1 MENVRIAILNAY
13 DQVLAFLDNGAPD
26 GLHYYD
32 DELHEYLKG
41 SAYTY
46 KFTAPVGHEDS
57 QYLVEGN
64 KLAFRY
70 RSRDYYLNIMR
81 AVKTEYEIQVEA
93 YGLLFELLNEQK
105 EAYAAPQ
112 AMSFAEYMA
121 VIDYEQVV
129 TIGNNEVSD
138 KRITH
143 EWTGTE
149 TMLGRIYS
157 LATVFSAEVEFVA
170 VLRRD
175 YSLEKIVMNVYQE
188 HSDTVQ
194 GIGSRRED
202 ITLRYGVDVTGITK
216 TADILDLYTA
226 IRPTGKDGLTVASL
240 DKTEYDADGNVEYQS
255 PSGNRNIL
263 AVQARDRYPSNLL
276 AASTERY
283 IAKIWSY
290 DTDNV
295 EMLYGQ
301 ALAEL
306 KKICVPQVS
315 YDVQGY
321 FDTDIGDTVRIEDS
335 AYQPTLYLEAR
346 VSEQIRSFTDPTR
359 NKTVFSNF
367 REQQSQLDPALVARV
382 QALVDANKVYTCS
395 ILTDNGIVFK
405 NGAGS
410 TTLTASVMDAGAD
423 KTDGMVIT
431 WKKDGSTVGTGKTI
445 TVNASDIDGKA
456 VYRFEA
462 VDAVGIL
469 RGVCEVTVSNVKD
482 GTDGKDGDP
491 GVGIESFTH
500 YYLATS
506 AGSGVTTE
514 TSGWT
519 TAPQNMTP
527 EKKYLWNYDVTH
539 LSDGSDKTSEPCIIG
554 IYGQTGP
561 AGTGINSIT
570 EYYAV
575 SASNTTEPTSWV
587 TSPVPDL
594 TPQNKYLWNYE
605 HFVYTDGST
614 YDTEKR
620 VIGVY
625 GDTGEKGDKG
635 DPGTGIQGI
644 VNYYL
649 ATSASSGVTTSTPGW
664 TTEPQDPTP
673 EKKYL
678 WNYEVFTYTDDT
690 PDTSTSPHIVGVYG
704 QTGPAGTSIES
715 ITDYY
720 AVSASNTTQ
729 PTEWVT
735 SPVPQ
740 MTPELKYLWSYEH
753 TVYSDGSTYDTQK
766 RVIGAYGDT
775 GEAGKGV
782 SGSETTYQVSDSGTV
797 VPTGTWTE
805 NIPDVPAG
813 KYLWTRTVTTYTDGT
828 SSTSYSVS
836 RQPEDGTNGADG
848 KDGKTLYGEC
858 EFTLAGTANK
868 LAFLNEMA
876 ISDDD
881 LYVGITVS
889 IHFVYGNTAA
899 SPLLT
904 LGACNSYPIMTNG
917 TNSAYWTAGANV
929 LFTWDGTYWQVASQP
944 VYASV
949 ATIGNSA
956 GRNIRIDEDSVDVR
970 NGTDVLASFGENTVI
985 GDVTKSHVSID
996 DESFE
1001 VGYGNEVAARIGRDG
1016 VHADYASIGTMSTS
1030 GNGGEVMHNGAKVYS
1045 RIGDDANL
1053 SYIPEP
1059 ITFLEGGK
1067 VNIPYAQRN
1076 GHDYVDETQ
1085 IGGYISDHMD
1095 THLNGYL
1102 ADCLKDNDIRRGVSA
1117 NYQVT
1122 GQANVSI
1129 SVTFPRAFNTGVTPI
1144 VVATPM
1150 PAVSGQQASFE
1161 VAIKSV
1167 SRTGFQ
1173 AVLTN
1178 RGNSTYSVK
1187 LAWMAMEPD

>member
-1 MENVRIAILNAY
+1 MENVRIAVLDSY
-13 DQVLAFLDNGAPD
+13 DKVLAFLDNGAPE

-46 KFTAPVGHEDS
+46 KFTAPAGHEDS

-64 KLAFRY
+64 KLSIRY
-70 RSRDYYLNIMR
+70 RGKDYYLNIMR
-81 AVKTEYEIQVEA
+81 VTRDEYEIQVEA
-93 YGLLFELLNEQK
+93 YGLLFELLNEEK

-112 AMSFAEYMA
+112 AMSFAEYMD
-121 VIDYEQVV
+121 VFDYENVI

-138 KRITH
+138 KSITH

-157 LATVFSAEVEFVA
+157 LATVFSAEVEFAA
-170 VLRRD
+170 VLRKD
-175 YSLEKIVMNVYQE
+175 YSLEKIVMNIYQE

-194 GIGSRRED
+194 GIGTRRED

-216 TADILDLYTA
+216 TADISELYTA
-226 IRPTGKDGLTVASL
+226 IRPTGRDGLTIASL
-240 DKTEYDADGNVEYQS
+240 DKTEYDADGQIEYRS

-283 IAKIWSY
+283 IAKVWSY

-295 EMLYGQ
+295 DMLYGQ

-306 KKICVPQVS
+306 KKVCVPQVS

-321 FDTDIGDTVRIEDS
+321 FDTNIGDTVRIEDS

-346 VSEQIRSFTDPTR
+346 VSEQIRSFTDPSR
-359 NKTVFSNF
+359 NETVFSNF
-367 REQQSQLDPALVARV
+367 REQQSQLAPDLVARV

-395 ILTDNGIVFK
+395 ILTDNGIIFR

-423 KTDGMVIT
+423 KTDSMVIT

-445 TVNASDIDGKA
+445 AVNASDINGKA

-462 VDAVGIL
+462 VDAAGIL
-469 RGVCEVTVSNVKD
+469 RGVCEATVSNVV
-482 GTDGKDGDP
+482 DGKDGSP

-506 AGSGVTTE
+506 ASSGVTTE

-519 TAPQNMTP
+519 TTPQNMT
-527 EKKYLWNYDVTH
+527 E
-539 LSDGSDKTSEPCIIG
+539 
-554 IYGQTGP
+554 
-561 AGTGINSIT
+561 
-570 EYYAV
+570 
-575 SASNTTEPTSWV
+575 
-587 TSPVPDL
+587 
-594 TPQNKYLWNYE
+594 
-605 HFVYTDGST
+605 
-614 YDTEKR
+614 EKR
-620 VIGVY
+620 
-625 GDTGEKGDKG
+625 
-635 DPGTGIQGI
+635 
-644 VNYYL
+644 
-649 ATSASSGVTTSTPGW
+649 
-664 TTEPQDPTP
+664 
-673 EKKYL
+673 YL

-775 GEAGKGV
+775 GEAGRGV

-848 KDGKTLYGEC
+848 QDGKTLYGEC

-889 IHFVYGNTAA
+889 IHFTYGNTAA
-899 SPLLT
+899 SPSLT
-904 LGACNSYPIMTNG
+904 LGTCSSYPIMTNG

-944 VYASV
+944 VYASTV
-949 ATIGNSA
+949 TVGNSA
-956 GRNIRIDEDSVDVR
+956 GRNVHIDSDSVDVR
-970 NGTDVLASFGENTVI
+970 NGTDVLASFGA
-985 GDVTKSHVSID
+985 
-996 DESFE
+996 ESF
-1001 VGYGNEVAARIGRDG
+1001 VGDPEGSKTIFNEIGIDIVCQFG
-1016 VHADYASIGTMSTS
+1016 TTSFDWLSVSSGGIDLASGSATEKDPDTVNQLIVFNSVDKT
-1030 GNGGEVMHNGAKVYS
+1030 
-1045 RIGDDANL
+1045 
-1053 SYIPEP
+1053 
-1059 ITFLEGGK
+1059 
-1067 VNIPYAQRN
+1067 VNISNLRTRGNNIPL
-1076 GHDYVDETQ
+1076 
-1085 IGGYISDHMD
+1085 ISD
-1095 THLNGYL
+1095 
-1102 ADCLKDNDIRRGVSA
+1102 DIQRGVSA
-1117 NYQVT
+1117 NYSVS
-1122 GQANVSI
+1122 GSSNVSI
-1129 SVTFPRAFNTGVTPI
+1129 SVTFPTAFASGITP
-1144 VVATPM
+1144 VVVVTPM

-1161 VAIKSV
+1161 VSVKSV

-1178 RGNSTYSVK
+1178 RGSSTYTVK
-1187 LAWMAMEPD
+1187 LAWMAMAPDD

>member
-1 MENVRIAILNAY
+1 MENVRIAVLDSY
-13 DQVLAFLDNGAPD
+13 DKVLAFLDNGAPE
-26 GLHYYD
+26 GMHYYD

-46 KFTAPVGHEDS
+46 KFTAPAGQDS

-64 KLAFRY
+64 KLSFRY

-81 AVKTEYEIQVEA
+81 VTRDEYEIQVEA
-93 YGLLFELLNEQK
+93 YGLLFELLNEEK

-121 VIDYEQVV
+121 VFDYEQVI

-138 KRITH
+138 KKITH

-157 LATVFSAEVEFVA
+157 LATVFSAEVEFAA
-170 VLRRD
+170 VLRKD

-194 GIGSRRED
+194 GIGTRRED

-216 TADILDLYTA
+216 TADISELYTA
-226 IRPTGKDGLTVASL
+226 IRPTGRDGLTIAGL
-240 DKTEYDADGNVEYQS
+240 DKTEYDADGQIEYRS

-283 IAKIWSY
+283 IAKVWSY

-306 KKICVPQVS
+306 KKVCVPQVS
-315 YDVQGY
+315 YDVAGY
-321 FDTDIGDTVRIEDS
+321 FDTNIGDTVRIEDS

-346 VSEQIRSFTDPTR
+346 VSEQIRSFTDPAR
-359 NKTVFSNF
+359 NETVFSNF
-367 REQQSQLDPALVARV
+367 KEQQSQLDPDLVARV

-395 ILTDNGIVFK
+395 ILTDNGIIFK

-423 KTDGMVIT
+423 KTDSMVIT
-431 WKKDGSTVGTGKTI
+431 WKKDGSTVGIGKSI
-445 TVNASDIDGKA
+445 TVNASDINGKA

-462 VDAVGIL
+462 VDAAGIL
-469 RGVCEVTVSNVKD
+469 RGVCEATVSNVV
-482 GTDGKDGDP
+482 DGKDGSP

-506 AGSGVTTE
+506 ASSGVTTE

-519 TAPQNMTP
+519 AAPQNMTE
-527 EKKYLWNYDVTH
+527 EKRYLWNYDVTH
-539 LSDGSDKTSEPCIIG
+539 LSDGSDETSEPCIIG

-561 AGTGINSIT
+561 AGTGISSIT

-575 SASNTTEPTSWV
+575 SASNAAAPTSWV
-587 TSPVPDL
+587 ESPVPDL

-635 DPGTGIQGI
+635 DPGTGIQEI

-649 ATSASSGVTTSTPGW
+649 ATYVSSGVTTSTPGW
-664 TTEPQDPTP
+664 TTAPQDPTP

-678 WNYEVFTYTDDT
+678 WNYEVFTYTDET
-690 PDTSTSPHIVGVYG
+690 PDTSTAPHIVGVYG
-704 QTGPAGTSIES
+704 QTGPAGTSIDS

-720 AVSASNTTQ
+720 AVSASNTAQ

-735 SPVPQ
+735 APVPQ

-775 GEAGKGV
+775 GEAGRGV
-782 SGSETTYQVSDSGTV
+782 SGSETTYQASDSGTV
-797 VPTGTWTE
+797 VPTGEWTA

-848 KDGKTLYGEC
+848 QDGKTLYGEC

-889 IHFVYGNTAA
+889 IHFTYGNTAA
-899 SPLLT
+899 SPSLT
-904 LGACNSYPIMTNG
+904 LGTCSSYPIMTNG

-944 VYASV
+944 VYASTV
-949 ATIGNSA
+949 TVGNSA
-956 GRNIRIDEDSVDVR
+956 GRNVHIDSDSVDVR
-970 NGTDVLASFGENTVI
+970 NGTDVLASFGA
-985 GDVTKSHVSID
+985 
-996 DESFE
+996 ESF
-1001 VGYGNEVAARIGRDG
+1001 VGDPEGSKTIFNEIGIDIVCQFG
-1016 VHADYASIGTMSTS
+1016 TTSFDWLSVSSGGIDLASGSATEKDPDTVNQLIVFNSVDKT
-1030 GNGGEVMHNGAKVYS
+1030 
-1045 RIGDDANL
+1045 
-1053 SYIPEP
+1053 
-1059 ITFLEGGK
+1059 
-1067 VNIPYAQRN
+1067 VNISNLRTRGNNIPL
-1076 GHDYVDETQ
+1076 
-1085 IGGYISDHMD
+1085 ISD
-1095 THLNGYL
+1095 
-1102 ADCLKDNDIRRGVSA
+1102 DIQRGVSA
-1117 NYQVT
+1117 NYSVS
-1122 GQANVSI
+1122 GSSNVSI
-1129 SVTFPRAFNTGVTPI
+1129 SVTFKTAFSTGITPI
-1144 VVATPM
+1144 VVVTPM
-1150 PAVSGQQASFE
+1150 PAISGQQASFE
-1161 VAIKSV
+1161 VSVKSV

-1178 RGNSTYSVK
+1178 RGSSTYTVK
-1187 LAWMAMEPD
+1187 LAWMAMAPDD

>member
-13 DQVLAFLDNGAPD
+13 DQVLAFLDNGAPE

-46 KFTAPVGHEDS
+46 KFTAPAGHEDS

-64 KLAFRY
+64 KLSFRY
-70 RSRDYYLNIMR
+70 RGKDYYLNIMR
-81 AVKTEYEIQVEA
+81 VVKNEYEIQVEA
-93 YGLLFELLNEQK
+93 YGLLFELLNEEK

-112 AMSFAEYMA
+112 AMSFAEYMD
-121 VIDYEQVV
+121 VFDYENVI

-138 KRITH
+138 KKLTH

-157 LATVFSAEVEFVA
+157 LATVFSAEVEFMA
-170 VLRRD
+170 VLRKD
-175 YSLEKIVMNVYQE
+175 YSLERITMNIYQE

-194 GIGSRRED
+194 GIGTRRED

-216 TADILDLYTA
+216 TADISELYTA
-226 IRPTGKDGLTVASL
+226 IRPTGRDGLTIAGL
-240 DKTEYDADGNVEYQS
+240 DKTEYDADGNVEYRS

-283 IAKIWSY
+283 IAKVWSY
-290 DTDNV
+290 DTDNA

-306 KKICVPQVS
+306 KKVCVPQVS

-321 FDTDIGDTVRIEDS
+321 FNTNIGDTVRIEDS

-346 VSEQIRSFTDPTR
+346 VSEQIRSFTDPAR
-359 NKTVFSNF
+359 NETVFSNF
-367 REQQSQLDPALVARV
+367 REQQSQLDPDLVARV

-395 ILTDNGIVFK
+395 ILTDNGIIFK

-423 KTDGMVIT
+423 KTDGMTIT
-431 WKKDGSTVGTGKTI
+431 WKKDGSTVGIGKTI
-445 TVNASDIDGKA
+445 TVNASDISGKA

-462 VDAVGIL
+462 VDAAGIL
-469 RGVCEVTVSNVKD
+469 RGVCEATVSNVVDGKD
-482 GTDGKDGDP
+482 GTDGKDGSP

-506 AGSGVTTE
+506 ASSGVTTE

-519 TAPQNMTP
+519 TAPQNMTE
-527 EKKYLWNYDVTH
+527 EKRYLWNYDVTH
-539 LSDGSDKTSEPCIIG
+539 LSDGSDETSEPCIIG

-649 ATSASSGVTTSTPGW
+649 ATSVSSGVTTSTPGW
-664 TTEPQDPTP
+664 TTAPQDPTP

-678 WNYEVFTYTDDT
+678 WNYEVFTYTDET
-690 PDTSTSPHIVGVYG
+690 PDTSTAPHIVGVYG

-720 AVSASNTTQ
+720 AVSASNTAQ

-735 SPVPQ
+735 APVPQ

-775 GEAGKGV
+775 GEAGRGV
-782 SGSETTYQVSDSGTV
+782 SGSETTYQASDSGTV
-797 VPTGTWTE
+797 VPTGEWTA

-848 KDGKTLYGEC
+848 QDGKTLYGEC

-889 IHFVYGNTAA
+889 IHFTYGNTAA
-899 SPLLT
+899 SPSLT
-904 LGACNSYPIMTNG
+904 LGTCSSYPIMTNG

-944 VYASV
+944 VYASTV
-949 ATIGNSA
+949 TVGNSA
-956 GRNIRIDEDSVDVR
+956 GRNVHIDSDSVDVR
-970 NGTDVLASFGENTVI
+970 NGTDVLASFGA
-985 GDVTKSHVSID
+985 
-996 DESFE
+996 ESF
-1001 VGYGNEVAARIGRDG
+1001 VGDPEGSKTIFNEIGIDIVCQFG
-1016 VHADYASIGTMSTS
+1016 TTSFDWLSVSSGGIDLASGSATEKDPDTVNQLIVFNSVDKT
-1030 GNGGEVMHNGAKVYS
+1030 
-1045 RIGDDANL
+1045 
-1053 SYIPEP
+1053 
-1059 ITFLEGGK
+1059 
-1067 VNIPYAQRN
+1067 VNISNLRTRGNNIPL
-1076 GHDYVDETQ
+1076 
-1085 IGGYISDHMD
+1085 ISD
-1095 THLNGYL
+1095 
-1102 ADCLKDNDIRRGVSA
+1102 DIQRGVSA
-1117 NYQVT
+1117 NYSVS
-1122 GQANVSI
+1122 GSSNVSI
-1129 SVTFPRAFNTGVTPI
+1129 SVTFKTAFSTGITPI
-1144 VVATPM
+1144 VVVTPM
-1150 PAVSGQQASFE
+1150 PAISGQQASFE
-1161 VAIKSV
+1161 VSVKSV

-1178 RGNSTYSVK
+1178 RGSSTYTVK
-1187 LAWMAMEPD
+1187 LAWMAMAPDD

>member
-1 MENVRIAILNAY
+1 MDDVRIAVLDSY
-13 DQVLAFLDNGAPD
+13 DNVLAFMDNTAPKC
-26 GLHYYD
+26 LHYYA
-32 DELHEYLKG
+32 DELHTYLKG

-46 KFTAPVGHEDS
+46 KFTCSARHEDS
-57 QYLVEGN
+57 QHLAEGN
-64 KLAFRY
+64 KIAFVY
-70 RSRDYYLNIMR
+70 RDKDYYLNIMR
-81 AVKTEYEIQVEA
+81 VVKNEYEVQVEA

-112 AMSFAEYMA
+112 AMSFEEYMA
-121 VIDYEQVV
+121 VIDYEHTI
-129 TIGNNEVSD
+129 TIGINEVSD
-138 KRITH
+138 KKITH
-143 EWTGTE
+143 EWTGSE
-149 TMLGRIYS
+149 TILGRIYS
-157 LATVFSAEVEFVA
+157 LANVFDAEVEFVVKLQRNYA
-170 VLRRD
+170 LK
-175 YSLEKIVMNVYQE
+175 EIVMNVYEE
-188 HSDTVQ
+188 HSDTAQ
-194 GIGSRRED
+194 GIGARRND
-202 ITLRYGVDVTGITK
+202 ITLRYGVDVSGITK
-216 TADILDLYTA
+216 TADISGLYTA
-226 IRPTGKDGLTVASL
+226 IRPVGRDGLTIASV
-240 DKTEYDADGNVEYQS
+240 DKTEYDANGNIEYES
-255 PSGNRNIL
+255 PEDNRNIY

-276 AASTERY
+276 AAETERY
-283 IAKIWSY
+283 IAKVWSY

-321 FDTDIGDTVRIEDS
+321 FDTDIGDTVEIADDE
-335 AYQPTLYLEAR
+335 YNPPLYLEAR

-359 NKTVFSNF
+359 NKTIFSNF
-367 REQQSQLDPALVARV
+367 RELQSEIDPDLLARV
-382 QALVDANKVYTCS
+382 EELAEKNKPYACYIQS
-395 ILTDNGIVFK
+395 DNGIVFK
-405 NGAGS
+405 NGLGS
-410 TTLTASVMDAGAD
+410 TTLTAHVNSGTTDVSAD
-423 KTDGMVIT
+423 MTYQWT
-431 WKKDGSTVGTGKTI
+431 KDGTSVGSGRSLTI
-445 TVNASDIDGKA
+445 DAAGIETKA
-456 VYRFEA
+456 VFAYTAFNANGEPIGR
-462 VDAVGIL
+462 
-469 RGVCEVTVSNVKD
+469 CEVTVSNVKD

-519 TAPQNMTP
+519 TTPQNMTP
-527 EKKYLWNYDVTH
+527 DKKYLWNYDVTH

-625 GDTGEKGDKG
+625 GDTGE
-635 DPGTGIQGI
+635 
-644 VNYYL
+644 
-649 ATSASSGVTTSTPGW
+649 
-664 TTEPQDPTP
+664 
-673 EKKYL
+673 
-678 WNYEVFTYTDDT
+678 
-690 PDTSTSPHIVGVYG
+690 
-704 QTGPAGTSIES
+704 AG
-715 ITDYY
+715 
-720 AVSASNTTQ
+720 
-729 PTEWVT
+729 
-735 SPVPQ
+735 
-740 MTPELKYLWSYEH
+740 
-753 TVYSDGSTYDTQK
+753 
-766 RVIGAYGDT
+766 R
-775 GEAGKGV
+775 GV

-836 RQPEDGTNGADG
+836 RQPEDGTNGTDG

-889 IHFVYGNTAA
+889 IHFAYGNTAA

-956 GRNIRIDEDSVDVR
+956 GRNVRIDEDSVDVR

-996 DESFE
+996 DEGFE
-1001 VGYGNEVAARIGRDG
+1001 VGYGDKVVARIGRDAI
-1016 VHADYASIGTMSTS
+1016 HAELASIDTMSTS
-1030 GNGGEVMHNGAKVYS
+1030 GNGGEVMYNGAKVYS

-1085 IGGYISDHMD
+1085 IGGHISDHMES
-1095 THLNGYL
+1095 HLNGYL

-1173 AVLTN
+1173 AALTN

-1187 LAWMAMEPD
+1187 LAWMAIGPDD

>member
-1 MENVRIAILNAY
+1 MTNDVRIAVLDSY
-13 DQVLAFLDNGAPD
+13 DKVLAFLDNGAPE

-46 KFTAPVGHEDS
+46 KFTAPAGHEDS

-64 KLAFRY
+64 KLSFRY

-81 AVKTEYEIQVEA
+81 VVKNEYQIQVEA
-93 YGLLFELLNEQK
+93 YGLLFELLNEEK

-121 VIDYEQVV
+121 VIDYEQVI

-138 KRITH
+138 KKITH

-170 VLRRD
+170 VLRKD

-194 GIGSRRED
+194 GIGIRRED

-216 TADILDLYTA
+216 TADISDMYTA
-226 IRPTGKDGLTVASL
+226 IRPTGRDGLTIASL
-240 DKTEYDADGNVEYQS
+240 DKTEYDADGQIEYRS

-283 IAKIWSY
+283 IAKVWSY

-295 EMLYGQ
+295 DMLYGQ

-306 KKICVPQVS
+306 KKVCVPQVS
-315 YDVQGY
+315 YDVAGY
-321 FDTDIGDTVRIEDS
+321 FDTNIGDTVRIEDS

-346 VSEQIRSFTDPTR
+346 VSEQIRSFTDPSR
-359 NKTVFSNF
+359 NETVFSNF
-367 REQQSQLDPALVARV
+367 REQQSQLDPDLVARV

-395 ILTDNGIVFK
+395 ILTDNGIIFK

-423 KTDGMVIT
+423 KTDGMTIT
-431 WKKDGSTVGTGKTI
+431 WKKDGSTVGIGKTI
-445 TVNASDIDGKA
+445 TVNASDISGKA

-462 VDAVGIL
+462 VDAAGIL
-469 RGVCEVTVSNVKD
+469 RGVCEATVSNVVDGKD
-482 GTDGKDGDP
+482 GTDGKDGSP

-506 AGSGVTTE
+506 ASSGVTTE

-519 TAPQNMTP
+519 AAPQNMTE
-527 EKKYLWNYDVTH
+527 EKRYLWNYDVTH
-539 LSDGSDKTSEPCIIG
+539 LSDGSDETSEPCIIG

-575 SASNTTEPTSWV
+575 SASNTTAPTSWV
-587 TSPVPDL
+587 ESPVPDL

-635 DPGTGIQGI
+635 DPGTGIQEI

-649 ATSASSGVTTSTPGW
+649 ATSVSSGVTTSTPGW
-664 TTEPQDPTP
+664 TTAPQDPTP

-678 WNYEVFTYTDDT
+678 WNYEVFTYTDET
-690 PDTSTSPHIVGVYG
+690 PDTSTAPHIVGVYG
-704 QTGPAGTSIES
+704 QTGPAGTSIDS

-720 AVSASNTTQ
+720 AVSASNTAQ

-735 SPVPQ
+735 APVPQ
-740 MTPELKYLWSYEH
+740 MTPKLKYLWSYEH

-775 GEAGKGV
+775 GEAGRGV
-782 SGSETTYQVSDSGTV
+782 SGSETTYQASDSGTV
-797 VPTGTWTE
+797 VPTGEWTA

-828 SSTSYSVS
+828 SSTAYSVT
-836 RQPEDGTNGADG
+836 RQPEDG
-848 KDGKTLYGEC
+848 KDGTDGQDGQMLYAVSNTFQNAAAKTATLQSGTIDLSTNPTVAVR
-858 EFTLAGTANK
+858 FTYDNAAVNPTLNINGT
-868 LAFLNEMA
+868 
-876 ISDDD
+876 
-881 LYVGITVS
+881 
-889 IHFVYGNTAA
+889 
-899 SPLLT
+899 
-904 LGACNSYPIMTNG
+904 GAYPIYLHGIQG
-917 TNSAYWTAGANV
+917 TPIWGAGSV
-929 LFTWDGTYWQVASQP
+929 VIFTFSNNRWYICSEP
-944 VYASV
+944 VYMLYAVVGNPAGNNMYLGESALQLRFRQV
-949 ATIGNSA
+949 VLSEFAQDHARIGQED
-956 GRNIRIDEDSVDVR
+956 GRNVYVDSEGVNIKD
-970 NGTDVLASFGENTVI
+970 GDQILASFGEKTIIGNPDNAHTEIDDNGLDIAVPYAISGGAGVLFDRLHISPGGLSIKTGDQTSDDYLQYILFNTVTQKTDI
-985 GDVTKSHVSID
+985 PGLQKSGFDVLSK
-996 DESFE
+996 
-1001 VGYGNEVAARIGRDG
+1001 RDIQCG
-1016 VHADYASIGTMSTS
+1016 VS
-1030 GNGGEVMHNGAKVYS
+1030 GNY
-1045 RIGDDANL
+1045 
-1053 SYIPEP
+1053 
-1059 ITFLEGGK
+1059 
-1067 VNIPYAQRN
+1067 
-1076 GHDYVDETQ
+1076 
-1085 IGGYISDHMD
+1085 
-1095 THLNGYL
+1095 
-1102 ADCLKDNDIRRGVSA
+1102 SA
-1117 NYQVT
+1117 N
-1122 GQANVSI
+1122 GQSNVSI
-1129 SVTFPRAFNTGVTPI
+1129 SVTFPTAFASGITP
-1144 VVATPM
+1144 VVVVTPM

-1161 VAIKSV
+1161 VSVKSV

-1178 RGNSTYSVK
+1178 RGSSTYTVK
-1187 LAWMAMEPD
+1187 LAWMAMAPDD

>member
-1 MENVRIAILNAY
+1 MDDVRIAVLDSY
-13 DQVLAFLDNGAPD
+13 DNVLAFMDNTAPKC
-26 GLHYYD
+26 LHYYA
-32 DELHEYLKG
+32 DELHTYLKG

-46 KFTAPVGHEDS
+46 KFTCSARHEDS
-57 QYLVEGN
+57 QHLVEGN
-64 KLAFRY
+64 KIDFVY
-70 RSRDYYLNIMR
+70 RDKDYYLNIMQV
-81 AVKTEYEIQVEA
+81 VKNEYEVQVDA

-105 EAYAAPQ
+105 EAFSAPQ
-112 AMSFAEYMA
+112 AMSFEEYMA
-121 VIDYEQVV
+121 VIDYEHTI
-129 TIGNNEVSD
+129 TIGINEVSD
-138 KRITH
+138 KKITN
-143 EWTGTE
+143 EWTGSE
-149 TMLGRIYS
+149 TILGRIYS
-157 LATVFSAEVEFVA
+157 LANVFDAEVEFVVKLQRNYA
-170 VLRRD
+170 LK
-175 YSLEKIVMNVYQE
+175 EIVMNVYEE
-188 HSDTVQ
+188 HSDTAQ
-194 GIGSRRED
+194 GIGARRND
-202 ITLRYGVDVTGITK
+202 ITLRYGVDVSGITK
-216 TADILDLYTA
+216 TADISGLYTA
-226 IRPTGKDGLTVASL
+226 IRPVGRDGLTIASV
-240 DKTEYDADGNVEYQS
+240 DKTEYDANGNIEYES
-255 PSGNRNIL
+255 PEDNRNIY

-276 AASTERY
+276 AAETERY
-283 IAKIWSY
+283 IAKVWSY

-306 KKICVPQVS
+306 KKICVPRVS

-321 FDTDIGDTVRIEDS
+321 FDTDIGDTVEIADDE
-335 AYQPTLYLEAR
+335 YNPPLYLEAR

-359 NKTVFSNF
+359 NKTIFSNF
-367 REQQSQLDPALVARV
+367 RELQSEIDPDLLARV
-382 QALVDANKVYTCS
+382 EELAEKNKPYACYIQS
-395 ILTDNGIVFK
+395 DNGIVFK
-405 NGAGS
+405 NGLGS
-410 TTLTASVMDAGAD
+410 TTLTAHVNSGTTDVSAD
-423 KTDGMVIT
+423 MTYQWT
-431 WKKDGSTVGTGKTI
+431 KDGTSVGSGRSLTIDATGIET
-445 TVNASDIDGKA
+445 KA
-456 VYRFEA
+456 VFAYTAFNANEEPIGR
-462 VDAVGIL
+462 
-469 RGVCEVTVSNVKD
+469 CEVTVSNVKD

-519 TAPQNMTP
+519 TTPQNMTP

-561 AGTGINSIT
+561 AGTGISSIT

-575 SASNTTEPTSWV
+575 SASNAAAPTSWV
-587 TSPVPDL
+587 ESPVPDL

-625 GDTGEKGDKG
+625 GDTGEKGEKG
-635 DPGTGIQGI
+635 DPGTGIQEI

-649 ATSASSGVTTSTPGW
+649 ATSVSSGVTTSTPGW
-664 TTEPQDPTP
+664 TTAPQDPTP

-678 WNYEVFTYTDDT
+678 WNYEVFTYTDET
-690 PDTSTSPHIVGVYG
+690 PDTSTAPHIVGVYG
-704 QTGPAGTSIES
+704 QTGPAGTSIDS

-720 AVSASNTTQ
+720 AVSASNTAQ

-735 SPVPQ
+735 APVPQ

-775 GEAGKGV
+775 GEAGRGV

-848 KDGKTLYGEC
+848 QDGKTLYGEC

-889 IHFVYGNTAA
+889 IHFTYGNTAA
-899 SPLLT
+899 SPSLT
-904 LGACNSYPIMTNG
+904 LGTCSSYPIMTNG

-944 VYASV
+944 VYASTV
-949 ATIGNSA
+949 TVGNSA
-956 GRNIRIDEDSVDVR
+956 GRNVHIDSDSVDVR
-970 NGTDVLASFGENTVI
+970 NSTDVLASFGT
-985 GDVTKSHVSID
+985 
-996 DESFE
+996 ESF
-1001 VGYGNEVAARIGRDG
+1001 VGDPEGSKTIFNEIGIDIVCQFG
-1016 VHADYASIGTMSTS
+1016 TTSFDWLSVSSGGIDLASGSATEKDPDTVNQLIVFNSVDKT
-1030 GNGGEVMHNGAKVYS
+1030 
-1045 RIGDDANL
+1045 
-1053 SYIPEP
+1053 
-1059 ITFLEGGK
+1059 
-1067 VNIPYAQRN
+1067 VNISNLRTRGNNIPL
-1076 GHDYVDETQ
+1076 
-1085 IGGYISDHMD
+1085 ISD
-1095 THLNGYL
+1095 
-1102 ADCLKDNDIRRGVSA
+1102 DIQRGVSA
-1117 NYQVT
+1117 NYSVS
-1122 GQANVSI
+1122 GSSNVSI
-1129 SVTFPRAFNTGVTPI
+1129 SVTFKTAFSTGITPI
-1144 VVATPM
+1144 VVVTPM
-1150 PAVSGQQASFE
+1150 PAISGQQASFE
-1161 VAIKSV
+1161 VSVKSV

-1178 RGNSTYSVK
+1178 RGSSTYTVK
-1187 LAWMAMEPD
+1187 LAWMAMAPDD

>member
-13 DQVLAFLDNGAPD
+13 DQVLAFLDNGAPE

-46 KFTAPVGHEDS
+46 KFTAPAGHEDS

-64 KLAFRY
+64 KLSFRY
-70 RSRDYYLNIMR
+70 RGKDYYLNIMR
-81 AVKTEYEIQVEA
+81 VVKNEYEIQVEA
-93 YGLLFELLNEQK
+93 YGLLFELLNEEK

-112 AMSFAEYMA
+112 AMSFAEYMD
-121 VIDYEQVV
+121 VFDYENVI

-138 KRITH
+138 KKLTH

-157 LATVFSAEVEFVA
+157 LATVFSAEVEFMA
-170 VLRRD
+170 VLRKD
-175 YSLEKIVMNVYQE
+175 YSLERITMNIYQE

-194 GIGSRRED
+194 GIGTRRED

-216 TADILDLYTA
+216 TADISELYTA
-226 IRPTGKDGLTVASL
+226 IRPTGRDGLTIASL
-240 DKTEYDADGNVEYQS
+240 DKTEYDADGNVEYRS

-283 IAKIWSY
+283 IAKVWSY
-290 DTDNV
+290 DTDNA

-306 KKICVPQVS
+306 KKVCVPQVS

-321 FDTDIGDTVRIEDS
+321 FNTNIGDTVRIEDS

-346 VSEQIRSFTDPTR
+346 VSEQIRSFTDPAR
-359 NKTVFSNF
+359 NETVFSNF
-367 REQQSQLDPALVARV
+367 REQQSQLDPDLVARV

-395 ILTDNGIVFK
+395 ILTDNGIIFK

-445 TVNASDIDGKA
+445 TVNASDINGKA

-462 VDAVGIL
+462 VDAAGIL
-469 RGVCEVTVSNVKD
+469 RGVCEATVSNVVD

-625 GDTGEKGDKG
+625 GDTGE
-635 DPGTGIQGI
+635 
-644 VNYYL
+644 
-649 ATSASSGVTTSTPGW
+649 
-664 TTEPQDPTP
+664 
-673 EKKYL
+673 
-678 WNYEVFTYTDDT
+678 
-690 PDTSTSPHIVGVYG
+690 
-704 QTGPAGTSIES
+704 AG
-715 ITDYY
+715 
-720 AVSASNTTQ
+720 
-729 PTEWVT
+729 
-735 SPVPQ
+735 
-740 MTPELKYLWSYEH
+740 
-753 TVYSDGSTYDTQK
+753 
-766 RVIGAYGDT
+766 R
-775 GEAGKGV
+775 GV

-848 KDGKTLYGEC
+848 QDGKTLYGEC

-889 IHFVYGNTAA
+889 IHFTYGNTAA
-899 SPLLT
+899 SPSLT
-904 LGACNSYPIMTNG
+904 LGTCSSYPIMTNG

-944 VYASV
+944 VYASTV
-949 ATIGNSA
+949 TVGNSA
-956 GRNIRIDEDSVDVR
+956 GRNVHIDSDSVDVR
-970 NGTDVLASFGENTVI
+970 NGTDVLASFGA
-985 GDVTKSHVSID
+985 
-996 DESFE
+996 ESF
-1001 VGYGNEVAARIGRDG
+1001 VGDPEGSKTIFNEIGIDIVCQFG
-1016 VHADYASIGTMSTS
+1016 TTSFDWLSVSSGGIDLASGSATEKDPDTVNQLIVFNSVDKT
-1030 GNGGEVMHNGAKVYS
+1030 
-1045 RIGDDANL
+1045 
-1053 SYIPEP
+1053 
-1059 ITFLEGGK
+1059 
-1067 VNIPYAQRN
+1067 VNISNLRTRGNNIPL
-1076 GHDYVDETQ
+1076 
-1085 IGGYISDHMD
+1085 ISD
-1095 THLNGYL
+1095 
-1102 ADCLKDNDIRRGVSA
+1102 DIQRGVSA
-1117 NYQVT
+1117 NYSVS
-1122 GQANVSI
+1122 GSSNVSI
-1129 SVTFPRAFNTGVTPI
+1129 SVTFKTAFSTGITPI
-1144 VVATPM
+1144 VVVTPM
-1150 PAVSGQQASFE
+1150 PAISGQQASFE
-1161 VAIKSV
+1161 VSVKSV

-1178 RGNSTYSVK
+1178 RGSSTYTVK
-1187 LAWMAMEPD
+1187 LAWMAMAPDD

>member
-1 MENVRIAILNAY
+1 MENVRIAVLDSY
-13 DQVLAFLDNGAPD
+13 DKVLAFLDNGAPE

-32 DELHEYLKG
+32 DEIHEYLKG

-46 KFTAPVGHEDS
+46 KFTASAGHEDS

-64 KLAFRY
+64 KLSFRY

-81 AVKTEYEIQVEA
+81 VVKNEYEIQVEA
-93 YGLLFELLNEQK
+93 YGLLFELLNEEK

-112 AMSFAEYMA
+112 AMSFAEYMD
-121 VIDYEQVV
+121 VFDYENVI

-138 KRITH
+138 KSITH

-157 LATVFSAEVEFVA
+157 LATVFSAEVEFAA
-170 VLRRD
+170 VLRKD
-175 YSLEKIVMNVYQE
+175 YSLEKIVMNIYQE

-194 GIGSRRED
+194 GIGTRRED

-216 TADILDLYTA
+216 TADISELYTA
-226 IRPTGKDGLTVASL
+226 IRPTGRDGLTIASL
-240 DKTEYDADGNVEYQS
+240 DKTEYDADGQIEYRS

-283 IAKIWSY
+283 IAKVWSY

-295 EMLYGQ
+295 DMLYGQ

-306 KKICVPQVS
+306 KKVCVPQVS

-321 FDTDIGDTVRIEDS
+321 FDTNIGDTVRIEDS

-346 VSEQIRSFTDPTR
+346 VSEQIRSFTDPSR
-359 NKTVFSNF
+359 NETVFSNF
-367 REQQSQLDPALVARV
+367 REQQSQLDPDLVARV

-395 ILTDNGIVFK
+395 ILTDNGIIFK

-423 KTDGMVIT
+423 KTDGMTIT
-431 WKKDGSTVGTGKTI
+431 WKKDGSTVGIGKSI
-445 TVNASDIDGKA
+445 TVNASDISGKA

-462 VDAVGIL
+462 VDAAGIL
-469 RGVCEVTVSNVKD
+469 RGVCEATVSNVVDGKD
-482 GTDGKDGDP
+482 GTDGKNGSP

-514 TSGWT
+514 TPGWT
-519 TAPQNMTP
+519 TTPQNMTE
-527 EKKYLWNYDVTH
+527 EKRYLWNYDVTH
-539 LSDGSDKTSEPCIIG
+539 LSDGSDETSEPCIIG

-561 AGTGINSIT
+561 AGTGISSIT

-575 SASNTTEPTSWV
+575 SASNTTAPTSWV
-587 TSPVPDL
+587 ESPVPDL

-635 DPGTGIQGI
+635 DPGTGIQEI

-664 TTEPQDPTP
+664 TTAPQDPTP

-678 WNYEVFTYTDDT
+678 WNYEVFTYTDET
-690 PDTSTSPHIVGVYG
+690 PDTSTAPHIVGVYG
-704 QTGPAGTSIES
+704 QTGPAGTSIDS

-720 AVSASNTTQ
+720 AVSASNTAQ

-775 GEAGKGV
+775 GEAGRGV

-797 VPTGTWTE
+797 VPTGEWTAD
-805 NIPDVPAG
+805 IPDVPAG

-828 SSTSYSVS
+828 SSTAYSVT
-836 RQPEDGTNGADG
+836 RQPEDGKDG
-848 KDGKTLYGEC
+848 TDGQDGKTLYGEC

-889 IHFVYGNTAA
+889 IHFTYGNTAA
-899 SPLLT
+899 SPSLT
-904 LGACNSYPIMTNG
+904 LGTCSSYPIMTNG

-944 VYASV
+944 VYASTV
-949 ATIGNSA
+949 TVGNSA
-956 GRNIRIDEDSVDVR
+956 GRNVHIDSDSVDVR
-970 NGTDVLASFGENTVI
+970 NGSDVLASFGETSFVGSPDGSRTIFNET
-985 GDVTKSHVSID
+985 GID
-996 DESFE
+996 I
-1001 VGYGNEVAARIGRDG
+1001 VCQYG
-1016 VHADYASIGTMSTS
+1016 STS
-1030 GNGGEVMHNGAKVYS
+1030 YDWLDISSGGVTLANGTAEAPDVDTLEQLMIFNSVDKTVD
-1045 RIGDDANL
+1045 IPNL
-1053 SYIPEP
+1053 R
-1059 ITFLEGGK
+1059 TRRN
-1067 VNIPYAQRN
+1067 NIPL
-1076 GHDYVDETQ
+1076 
-1085 IGGYISDHMD
+1085 ISD
-1095 THLNGYL
+1095 
-1102 ADCLKDNDIRRGVSA
+1102 DIQRGVSA
-1117 NYQVT
+1117 NYSVS
-1122 GQANVSI
+1122 GSSNVSI
-1129 SVTFPRAFNTGVTPI
+1129 SVTFKTAFSTGITPI
-1144 VVATPM
+1144 VVVTPM
-1150 PAVSGQQASFE
+1150 PAISGQQASFE
-1161 VAIKSV
+1161 VSVKSV

-1178 RGNSTYSVK
+1178 RGSSTYTVK
-1187 LAWMAMEPD
+1187 LAWMAMAPDD